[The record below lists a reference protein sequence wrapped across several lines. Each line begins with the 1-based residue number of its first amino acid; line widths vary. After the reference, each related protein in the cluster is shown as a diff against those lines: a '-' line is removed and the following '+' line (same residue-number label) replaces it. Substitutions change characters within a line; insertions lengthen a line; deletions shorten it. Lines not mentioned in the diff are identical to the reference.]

1 MGRFSWRQ
9 LLQSGDRTCFLENSR
24 EQDSAVAKS
33 AMILALVERRFFALN
48 SALLTLNFLLA
59 CAAKPPATQMVERS
73 FVSMGSS
80 LRVAIWTNDEASA
93 SAAAARVFNEFERLE
108 SLLSIWK
115 DGSDVVR
122 LNAAAGRVPVAISR
136 EAIDVLAA
144 ARMASEMTDGKFDIT
159 FGALADIWKF
169 DHDQDNTIPDRA
181 SIENRLPFVD
191 YRAVQVNSAKAT
203 AFIARPGVRIHLGGI
218 GKGYAV
224 DRAVRILKDRGFAD
238 FLIQAGGDTYAAGT
252 NNGSPW
258 TLGIADPRGTHEAS
272 PAVQ

>member
-1 MGRFSWRQ
+1 
-9 LLQSGDRTCFLENSR
+9 
-24 EQDSAVAKS
+24 
-33 AMILALVERRFFALN
+33 MILALVARRFFALN
-48 SALLTLNFLLA
+48 SALLTLHFLFA
-59 CAAKPPATQMVERS
+59 CAAQPPATRQLVERA

-93 SAAAARVFNEFERLE
+93 SAAAAEVFSEFERLE

-144 ARMASEMTDGKFDIT
+144 ARMASEMTEGKFDIT

-169 DHDQDNTIPDRA
+169 DHDQDSRVPDRA
-181 SIENRLPFVD
+181 AIEARLPLVD
-191 YRAVQVNSAKAT
+191 FRAVEINAAERT
-203 AFIARPGVRIHLGGI
+203 AFITRPGIRVHLGGV

-224 DRAVRILKDRGFAD
+224 DSAVALLREQGFRD

-252 NNGSPW
+252 SNGMPW
-258 TLGIADPRGTHEAS
+258 KLGIADPRGSHDAFAALEIRDATLSTSGDYERAFVKDE
-272 PAVQ
+272 PARGGA